1 MNPALRTSA
10 RSRPGKAPYL
20 RRSGFGRA
28 PGIGSWRRA
37 GLCLGLLLALAVLP
51 APCSRSGAHAQESP
65 DSSVLESATIPAAA
79 NWVVLEVTGI
89 AAWRAQGESRW
100 RAFEPGEVLPPGCE
114 IETGPD
120 GEVTLVAG
128 GDQLT
133 VAPNGRLLVP
143 QAEPGQDRRL
153 RHERGHIL
161 MHIESR
167 NGRDVRINTPLLSLG
182 IKGTVLES
190 EVDAEQNSVVVHEGE
205 VDVTTPD
212 GRDPVALGAGEGLRQ
227 PAAPG
232 APAERF
238 TLPEDA
244 RGTAHGQGW
253 LRSPAGIG
261 TPAPQGQGST
271 GAGTEAAT
279 AGAPARAVDSGQGGS
294 DRARAPSARAEK
306 RLGWLDELASSWA
319 YVAIAGVALAILT
332 IPVLV
337 LLHNLRE
344 QWRGGKTEAAGRRR
358 RELVRG

>member
-128 GDQLT
+128 GDRLT

-182 IKGTVLES
+182 IKGTILES
-190 EVDAEQNSVVVHEGE
+190 EVDSEQNSVVVHEGE

-232 APAERF
+232 APAARF
-238 TLPEDA
+238 ILPEDA

-253 LRSPAGIG
+253 LRTPAATGAV
-261 TPAPQGQGST
+261 APQGRETT
-271 GAGTEAAT
+271 GAGAEAGT
-279 AGAPARAVDSGQGGS
+279 TSGRAQAVGGGQGRS
-294 DRARAPSARAEK
+294 DRAPASSPRAEK
-306 RLGWLDELASSWA
+306 RLGWLDHLASPWA
-319 YVAIAGVALAILT
+319 YVAIAGVALVILT
-332 IPVLV
+332 IPVMV

-344 QWRGGKTEAAGRRR
+344 QWRGKTEATGRRR